1 MSYDLAIFDFDG
13 TLANTLPWFAG
24 VLNEVADRYGFRHVH
39 ESEYDILRSLNG
51 VQILKYL
58 SIPPLKVP
66 AIGAYL
72 HRRMAA
78 EIDTIAL
85 VEGTA
90 EMLRELSSEGIIL
103 AVVSSNAEGN
113 VRHVLGADLASL
125 VTAFQCGVSVFGKP
139 PRLRHVLRACGV
151 PVGSAIYLGDEIRD
165 IEAAQV
171 VGMASGA
178 VGWGYNSVESFKAY
192 EPTVIFT
199 SVDQIVP
206 GIVG

>member
-1 MSYDLAIFDFDG
+1 MPYKLAIFDFDG

-24 VLNEVADRYGFRHVH
+24 VLNDVADQHGFRRVK

-51 VQILKYL
+51 VQVLKYL
-58 SIPPLKVP
+58 SIPPLRVP
-66 AIGAYL
+66 LIGAYL
-72 HRRMAA
+72 HRRMAE
-78 EIDTIAL
+78 EIDTIEL

-90 EMLRELSSEGIIL
+90 EVLRELASAGILL
-103 AVVSSNAEGN
+103 AVVSSNAAGN
-113 VRHVLGADLASL
+113 VRHVLGEDLASL

-139 PRLRHVLRACGV
+139 PKLRHVLRACGV
-151 PVGSAIYLGDEIRD
+151 PRKSAIYLGDEIRD
-165 IEAAQV
+165 IEAAHV

-199 SVDQIVP
+199 SVGQIVP
-206 GIVG
+206 AIVG